1 MTLKAWILT
10 ACSPAWFALH
20 LYIAAEW
27 IGKVNYEQTLFS
39 LYYLAIVISHFI
51 TFESSRKPRSSSYGN
66 NLWIDAIGRANKDI
80 VIQSLLL
87 FTIIFV
93 TKDKGISRM
102 FLGQY
107 LVSIWPLLILLHRWL
122 PDGLSRLLFSKD
134 QRFRTIVIGSHRSVS
149 DMRIFLRG
157 LPASGFEVSGLV
169 TLRENPDDQEE
180 PDLTESGPAIPV
192 LGTIDKLDS
201 ILKEHP
207 TDQIIILDSERDRS
221 WFRSV
226 LDPCTRHGCHVL
238 IYNYW
243 QDLFDQPVHFAMYGT
258 HTFFSLQDEPLQNPF
273 NRLIKRMLDIAVS
286 LPVVLFVLPPLILMV
301 RWAQKR
307 QAPGPL
313 FYKQPRTGLDKRTFE
328 ILKFRS
334 MYASD
339 PDRSTEAV
347 QAKPGDNRVFPFGA
361 FLRRRSLDEFPQFI
375 NVLRGEMS
383 VVGPRP
389 HLIEHDEL
397 FRNTVST
404 YRIRHFVK
412 PGITG
417 LAQVNGFRGQTPD
430 DDAIRNRVRYDIK
443 YINSWSIWLDID
455 IIIRTVSEV
464 FFPSRNAY

>member
-1 MTLKAWILT
+1 MTLKAWIMT

-20 LYIAAEW
+20 LFIAAEW
-27 IGKVNYEQTLFS
+27 IGKVRYDQTLFG
-39 LYYLAIVISHFI
+39 LYYLAIVISHLI

-93 TKDKGISRM
+93 TKDRGISRI

-122 PDGLSRLLFSKD
+122 PDALSRVLFSKD
-134 QRFRTIVIGSHRSVS
+134 QCFRTIVIGSHKSVS
-149 DMRIFLRG
+149 EMRRFLGG
-157 LPASGFEVSGLV
+157 LPASGFQISGLV
-169 TLRENPDDQEE
+169 TLRKEDRSTGFPELE
-180 PDLTESGPAIPV
+180 HSLEV
-192 LGTIDKLDS
+192 LGSVDELDS
-201 ILKEHP
+201 ILRNHP
-207 TDQIIILDSERDRS
+207 TDQIIILDSERDRL

-243 QDLFDQPVHFAMYGT
+243 QDLFDQPVHFAMHGT
-258 HTFFSLQDEPLQNPF
+258 HTFFSLQDEPLQNPV
-273 NRLIKRMLDIAVS
+273 NRLIKRLLDLAVA
-286 LPVVLFVLPPLILMV
+286 LPIVLFILPPLILTV
-301 RWAQKR
+301 AFFQKR

-313 FYKQPRTGLDKRTFE
+313 FYRQPRTGLDKRSFQ

-334 MYASD
+334 MYAAD
-339 PDRSTEAV
+339 PDRSAEAV

-361 FLRRRSLDEFPQFI
+361 FIRRRSLDEFPQFI

-389 HLIEHDEL
+389 HLIEHDEA
-397 FRNTVST
+397 FRKTVAS

-417 LAQVNGFRGQTPD
+417 LAQVNGFRGQVPD
-430 DDAIRNRVRYDIK
+430 DAAIRNRIRYDIK
-443 YINSWSIWLDID
+443 YINSWSIWLDMD

-464 FFPSRNAY
+464 VFPSKNAY